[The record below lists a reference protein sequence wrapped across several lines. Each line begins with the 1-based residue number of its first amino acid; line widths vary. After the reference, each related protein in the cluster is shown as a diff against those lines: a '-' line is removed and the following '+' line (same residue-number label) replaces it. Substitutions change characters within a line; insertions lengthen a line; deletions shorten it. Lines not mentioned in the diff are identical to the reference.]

1 MKDLARR
8 ARIKI
13 LYDNKDI
20 SKDLAQYLKSFSYN
34 DVISGQ
40 ADDLSITLEDRTGLW
55 KNDWLPEKGATLVVS
70 IITQAWWKD
79 TFSEEE
85 LPLGIFEI
93 DEIEV
98 GGPPEEVKIKAVS
111 VPNNTSLRGVDR
123 TRAWEKTKLS
133 VIAND
138 IAKEAGLSLFYD
150 TYTDPL
156 LDRSEQTEQSDL
168 SFLMKICNDA
178 GLALKI
184 TDNKIVIFDEEKYEK
199 NDIIMTITKGADLI
213 KSYNFKSSTREIY
226 SACHVKYQNSDTKN
240 NIEYTFALKN
250 KQGKTLMINQ
260 EVKTIA
266 EAETLAKKKLREKNK
281 EELTASFSLVGTFL
295 LVAGVTIN
303 IVGFGKFDG
312 KYIVSKASHEV
323 GGGYSVNI
331 DLRRC
336 LDGY

>member
-150 TYTDPL
+150 TYTDPI

-168 SFLMKICNDA
+168 SFLMKLCNDA

-199 NDIIMTITKGADLI
+199 NDIVMTVTKGSDLI

-240 NIEYTFALKN
+240 NIEYTFALNN

-260 EVKTIA
+260 EVKTVA

>member
-1 MKDLARR
+1 MEDLARR

-55 KNDWLPEKGATLVVS
+55 KNDWIPEKGATLVVS

-168 SFLMKICNDA
+168 SFLMKLCNDA

-199 NDIIMTITKGADLI
+199 NDIVMTITKGSDLI
-213 KSYNFKSSTREIY
+213 ESYNFKSSTREIY

>member
-168 SFLMKICNDA
+168 SFLMKLCNDA

-199 NDIIMTITKGADLI
+199 NDIVMTITKGSDLI
-213 KSYNFKSSTREIY
+213 ESYNFKSSTREIY

>member
-123 TRAWEKTKLS
+123 ARAWEKTKLS

-168 SFLMKICNDA
+168 SFLMKLCNDA

-199 NDIIMTITKGADLI
+199 NDIVMTITKGADLI
-213 KSYNFKSSTREIY
+213 QSYNFKSSTREIY

-240 NIEYTFALKN
+240 NIEYTFALNN

>member
-150 TYTDPL
+150 TYTDPI

-168 SFLMKICNDA
+168 SFLMKLCNDA

-199 NDIIMTITKGADLI
+199 NDIVMTVTKGSDLI
-213 KSYNFKSSTREIY
+213 KSYNFKSSTTEIY

-240 NIEYTFALKN
+240 NIEYAFTLNN

-260 EVKTIA
+260 EVKTVA

>member
-1 MKDLARR
+1 MNDLARR

-13 LYDNKDI
+13 LYENKDI

-34 DVISGQ
+34 DAISGQ
-40 ADDLSITLEDRTGLW
+40 ADDLSITLEDRAGLW
-55 KNDWLPEKGATLVVS
+55 KNDWLPEKGATLIVS
-70 IITQAWWKD
+70 IITKAWWKD

-168 SFLMKICNDA
+168 SFLMND
-178 GLALKI
+178 K
-184 TDNKIVIFDEEKYEK
+184 D
-199 NDIIMTITKGADLI
+199 
-213 KSYNFKSSTREIY
+213 
-226 SACHVKYQNSDTKN
+226 
-240 NIEYTFALKN
+240 
-250 KQGKTLMINQ
+250 
-260 EVKTIA
+260 
-266 EAETLAKKKLREKNK
+266 
-281 EELTASFSLVGTFL
+281 
-295 LVAGVTIN
+295 
-303 IVGFGKFDG
+303 
-312 KYIVSKASHEV
+312 
-323 GGGYSVNI
+323 
-331 DLRRC
+331 
-336 LDGY
+336 